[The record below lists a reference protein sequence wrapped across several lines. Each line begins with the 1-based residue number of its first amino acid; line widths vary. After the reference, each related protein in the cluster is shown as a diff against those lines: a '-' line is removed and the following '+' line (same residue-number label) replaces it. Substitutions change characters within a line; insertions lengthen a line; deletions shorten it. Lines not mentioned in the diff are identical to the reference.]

1 MRTALLI
8 LVAVSL
14 GVAATLMVL
23 PGRAEDKNAA
33 KVPYAKDGENAKIT
47 RWNDLRGVRYM
58 EFFLIG
64 SEPVDGQIKGTCYN
78 TTGLNMAEGS
88 RDSCPQALVGKL
100 DGEKLAKEFRVAKV
114 YLNPPRQWLLDWLD
128 IALGAE
134 REFGGLKATWCA
146 VLNVPRSVGKG
157 KGPEPYKPATIARK
171 SKFGFNKGSKV
182 HLLDDPDG
190 NTWIQKSLT
199 QAVNRANTLENL
211 DQIGSRLKLP
221 EGWKSRMKVLD
232 EDLILVP
239 ESGVARIVSDDL
251 DDVYDVTG
259 KGYSNY
265 KP

>member
-1 MRTALLI
+1 VKKSLL
-8 LVAVSL
+8 LVAVGL
-14 GVAATLMVL
+14 CVATMLTVL
-23 PGRAEDKNAA
+23 PGSAEEKGDTR
-33 KVPYAKDGENAKIT
+33 VPYAKDGENTKPT
-47 RWNDLRGVRYM
+47 RWKDLRGARYM

-64 SEPVDGQIKGTCYN
+64 GEPVDGEFKGTCYN
-78 TTGLNMAEGS
+78 TTGLNLAEGS
-88 RDSCPQALVGKL
+88 RDSCPQAQVDKL
-100 DGEKLAKEFRVAKV
+100 DAAKLAKEFGVAKV
-114 YLNPPRQWLLDWLD
+114 YVNPPRQWMLDWLD

-146 VLNVPRSVGKG
+146 VLNVPKGVEKG
-157 KGPEPYKPATIARK
+157 KGPEPYKAATIARK

-182 HLLDDPDG
+182 HLLDDPEG

-199 QAVNRANTLENL
+199 QAVNRENTLE
-211 DQIGSRLKLP
+211 DFDKIGSRLKLP

-251 DDVYDVTG
+251 DDVYDLTG